1 MPRDYSVAF
10 ENTSSTVQSQ
20 FFELTPASNKPI
32 ELLGCVITQNSDA
45 QDANEKLLRIGIW
58 RGTTSTG
65 AGGTSV
71 TPKLLGTTG
80 IAAGFTAQC
89 MSTALGSTASAEI
102 LHAETFN
109 ARAGW
114 FYYPPPEL
122 RFDCSTGQYRLV
134 IRLEAAPADQ
144 VNFAGTAYVRELA

>member
-1 MPRDYSVAF
+1 MPRYYSVAF

-32 ELLGCVITQNSDA
+32 TLLGCVITQNSDA
-45 QDANEKLLRIGIW
+45 QDANEKLLRVGIW

-80 IAAGFTAQC
+80 AAAGFTANV
-89 MSTALGSTASAEI
+89 MSSAVGSTSSAEI
-102 LHAETFN
+102 VHAETFN

-122 RFDCSTGQYRLV
+122 RFDCSTGQYRFV

-144 VNFAGTAYVRELA
+144 VNFAGTAYVAEI